1 MGMEEVQLNL
11 CPRFEDKNGKIYNCI
26 IVKINN
32 YSIKIGKSVIIIK
45 NLRIGLKKVSIKS
58 IDLILMTFVIKE
70 WE

>member
-1 MGMEEVQLNL
+1 MQLNL
-11 CPRFEDKNGKIYNCI
+11 CPCFEDKNGKIYNCI

-32 YSIKIGKSVIIIK
+32 YSIKNRKISYN
-45 NLRIGLKKVSIKS
+45 NLKFENRVEKVSIKS